1 MRGMSIETTPLKPIY
16 LEMGAAVQD
25 SQRLELYISFIVTL
39 LSDLRGRNLSDDEFK
54 WSMDN
59 LSSNTL
65 GRLIEE
71 IKRNVGFNDA
81 AVDGLHKA
89 LKARNFLIHRFY
101 NARANL
107 LLSQTGREK
116 VLQEIRQKR
125 EQINAANAMLDPVM
139 NDLIALKGIDFEQV
153 RDEIEK
159 KFET

>member
-39 LSDLRGRNLSDDEFK
+39 LSDLGRNFSDDEFK

-89 LKARNFLIHRFY
+89 LKSRNFLIHRFY
-101 NARANL
+101 NSRAQL

-116 VLQEIRQKR
+116 VLREIRQKR
-125 EQINAANAMLDPVM
+125 HAINAANAMLEPVM

>member
-1 MRGMSIETTPLKPIY
+1 
-16 LEMGAAVQD
+16 
-25 SQRLELYISFIVTL
+25 
-39 LSDLRGRNLSDDEFK
+39 
-54 WSMDN
+54 MDTM
-59 LSSNTL
+59 SSNTL

-81 AVDGLHKA
+81 AVEGLHKA

-101 NARANL
+101 NSRANL
-107 LLSQTGREK
+107 LLTQTGREK

-125 EQINAANAMLDPVM
+125 EAISAANAMLDPVM